1 MLPSLKVKIG
11 ADTGELNRGLS
22 NVQARLVAFGR
33 IAAKAAAAAAV
44 AIAGLTVASLRNI
57 DIVTKQARSLGLT
70 TRELQR
76 MSLVANEAGVET
88 GALSA
93 MLGLMQRNIIELQR
107 GTQRQVETFQMLG
120 LSIADLEGLSPEQ
133 QFEIIAD
140 ALSRIEDPA
149 QKTAAAMDI
158 FGRSGRAAI
167 NMLDGYGEAVD
178 NAAAF
183 QERFGIAVDQT
194 DAEQIEK
201 SNDAMARLAS
211 IFTGIGNV
219 LAAKVAPFLENFA
232 NSMIYLADQILPDFR
247 GEIGSVERAQYELNE
262 AINLFSTVNTP
273 EQLQTIYGRAVAMRD
288 LADETLAAA
297 RAELELARAR
307 YELQATDPEAALIL
321 GENMAQQ
328 QRAVNE
334 ALAQL
339 AEAEAAIQAA
349 REGGGAFAPTTVIA
363 PETIESIQA
372 ATQAVRNMG
381 SAGDEV
387 ESRFEQI
394 SRSIESSME
403 NAFMSMIDGTTKAS
417 DAFRSMAREIIAE
430 LYRIFVVKQITG
442 FISGAI
448 SNFFG
453 LGVTQISGPAG
464 ASATVPTPRPS
475 FAGGGYTGSG
485 ARSGGIDGM
494 GGFPAI
500 LHPNETVVDHTAGQ
514 GMGDVVVN
522 QTINVSTGVQQ
533 TVRTEIRQ
541 LMPQIAESAK
551 QAVVDAKRRGG
562 SYGRAFS

>member
-11 ADTGELNRGLS
+11 ADTDGLNRGLS
-22 NVQARLVAFGR
+22 TAQARLLAFGR
-33 IAAKAAAAAAV
+33 IAGRAAAAAAAATV
-44 AIAGLTVASLRNI
+44 ALTIASLRNI
-57 DIVTKQARSLGLT
+57 DTITKQARSLGLT
-70 TRELQR
+70 TRELQA
-76 MSLVANEAGVET
+76 MTLVAGEAGVEM
-88 GALSA
+88 GQLSA

-107 GTQRQVETFQMLG
+107 GTQRQVETFAALG
-120 LSIADLEGLSPEQ
+120 LSITDLEGLSPEA
-133 QFEIIAD
+133 QFEKIAE

-149 QKTAAAMDI
+149 TKTAVAMDI

-167 NMLDGYGEAVD
+167 NMLSNYGDAVD
-178 NAAAF
+178 NAAEF

-194 DAEQIEK
+194 DAEQIER

-211 IFTGIGNV
+211 VFTGIGNV

-247 GEIGSVERAQYELNE
+247 GEIGSVERAQYDLNE
-262 AINLFSTVNTP
+262 AIRLFSEENTP

-307 YELQATDPEAALIL
+307 YELEATDPEAALIL
-321 GENMAQQ
+321 GEQMAEN
-328 QRAVNE
+328 QRRVNE
-334 ALAQL
+334 ALQQL

-349 REGGGAFAPTTVIA
+349 REGGGAFAPTTVIT
-363 PETIESIQA
+363 PETIESIEA
-372 ATQAVRNMG
+372 ATQAVRDM
-381 SAGDEV
+381 SDEGDDLKD
-387 ESRFEQI
+387 RYKQI
-394 SRSIESSME
+394 SQSIESSME
-403 NAFMSMIDGTTKAS
+403 GAFMSMIDGTTKAS
-417 DAFRSMAREIIAE
+417 DAFRNMAREIIAE
-430 LYRIFVVKQITG
+430 LYRIFVVKRITG

-448 SNFFG
+448 SSFFG
-453 LGVTQISGPAG
+453 LGVTQISGPVG
-464 ASATVPTPRPS
+464 ASATVPTMRPT

-485 ARSGGIDGM
+485 SRSGGVDGL

-500 LHPNETVVDHTAGQ
+500 LHPNETVVDHSRGQ
-514 GMGDVVVN
+514 SMGSVIVN

-533 TVRTEIRQ
+533 TVRAEIKQ

-551 QAVVDAKRRGG
+551 SAVVDAKRRGG

>member
-44 AIAGLTVASLRNI
+44 AIAGLTIASLRNI
-57 DIVTKQARSLGLT
+57 DVVTKQARSLGLT

-178 NAAAF
+178 NAADF

-262 AINLFSTVNTP
+262 AIGLFSTVNTP

-307 YELQATDPEAALIL
+307 YELEATDPEAALIL
-321 GENMAQQ
+321 GEDMAQQ

-349 REGGGAFAPTTVIA
+349 REGGGAFAPTTVIT

-372 ATQAVRNMG
+372 ATQAVRDLG
-381 SAGDEV
+381 GAGDDAED
-387 ESRFEQI
+387 RFKQI
-394 SRSIESSME
+394 SQSIESSME

-448 SNFFG
+448 SSFFG
-453 LGVTQISGPAG
+453 LGVTQISGPAT
-464 ASATVPTPRPS
+464 ASATVPTPRP

-485 ARSGGIDGM
+485 PRSGGIDGM

-500 LHPNETVVDHTAGQ
+500 LHPNETVVDHSAGQ
-514 GMGDVVVN
+514 GMGGVVVN

>member
-11 ADTGELNRGLS
+11 ADTDGLNRGLS
-22 NVQARLVAFGR
+22 TAQARLLAFGR
-33 IAAKAAAAAAV
+33 IAGRAAAAAAAATV
-44 AIAGLTVASLRNI
+44 ALTIASLRNI
-57 DIVTKQARSLGLT
+57 DTITKQARSLGLT
-70 TRELQR
+70 TRELQA
-76 MSLVANEAGVET
+76 MTLVAGEAGVEM
-88 GALSA
+88 GQLSA

-107 GTQRQVETFQMLG
+107 GTQRQVETFAALG
-120 LSIADLEGLSPEQ
+120 LSITDLEGLSPEA
-133 QFEIIAD
+133 QFEKIAE

-149 QKTAAAMDI
+149 TKTAVAMDI

-167 NMLDGYGEAVD
+167 NMLSNYGDAVD
-178 NAAAF
+178 NAAEF

-194 DAEQIEK
+194 DAEQIER

-211 IFTGIGNV
+211 VFTGIGNV

-247 GEIGSVERAQYELNE
+247 GEIGSVERAQYDLNE
-262 AINLFSTVNTP
+262 AIRLFSEENTP

-307 YELQATDPEAALIL
+307 YELEATDPEAALIL
-321 GENMAQQ
+321 GEQMAEN
-328 QRAVNE
+328 QRRVNE
-334 ALAQL
+334 ALQQL

-349 REGGGAFAPTTVIA
+349 REGGGAFAPTTVIT
-363 PETIESIQA
+363 PETIESIEA

-381 SAGDEV
+381 DEGDDLKD
-387 ESRFEQI
+387 RYKQI
-394 SRSIESSME
+394 SQSIESSME
-403 NAFMSMIDGTTKAS
+403 GAFMSMIDGTTKAS
-417 DAFRSMAREIIAE
+417 DAFRNMAREIIAE
-430 LYRIFVVKQITG
+430 LYRIFVVKRITG

-448 SNFFG
+448 SSFFG
-453 LGVTQISGPAG
+453 LGVTQISGPVG
-464 ASATVPTPRPS
+464 ASATVPTMRPT

-485 ARSGGIDGM
+485 SRSGGVDGL

-500 LHPNETVVDHTAGQ
+500 LHPNETVVDHSRGQ
-514 GMGDVVVN
+514 SMGSVVVN

-533 TVRTEIRQ
+533 TVRAEIKQ

-551 QAVVDAKRRGG
+551 SAVVDAKRRGG

>member
-11 ADTGELNRGLS
+11 ADTDGLNRGLS
-22 NVQARLVAFGR
+22 TAQARLLAFGR
-33 IAAKAAAAAAV
+33 IAGRAAAAAAAATV
-44 AIAGLTVASLRNI
+44 ALTIASLRNI
-57 DIVTKQARSLGLT
+57 DTITKQARSLGLT
-70 TRELQR
+70 TRELQA
-76 MSLVANEAGVET
+76 MTLVAGEAGVEM
-88 GALSA
+88 GQLSA

-107 GTQRQVETFQMLG
+107 GTQRQVETFAALG
-120 LSIADLEGLSPEQ
+120 LSITDLEGLSPEA
-133 QFEIIAD
+133 QFEKIAE

-149 QKTAAAMDI
+149 TKTAVAMDI

-167 NMLDGYGEAVD
+167 NMLSNYGDAVD
-178 NAAAF
+178 NAAEF

-194 DAEQIEK
+194 DAEQIER

-211 IFTGIGNV
+211 VFTGIGNV

-262 AINLFSTVNTP
+262 AIRLFSEENTP

-307 YELQATDPEAALIL
+307 YELEATDPEAALIL
-321 GENMAQQ
+321 GEQMAEN
-328 QRAVNE
+328 QRRVNE
-334 ALAQL
+334 ALQQL

-349 REGGGAFAPTTVIA
+349 REGGGAFAPTTVIT
-363 PETIESIQA
+363 PETIESIEA

-381 SAGDEV
+381 DEGDDLKN
-387 ESRFEQI
+387 RYQQI
-394 SRSIESSME
+394 SQSIESSME
-403 NAFMSMIDGTTKAS
+403 SAFMSMIDGTTKAS

-464 ASATVPTPRPS
+464 ASATRPVMNPS
-475 FAGGGYTGSG
+475 YAGGGYTGMG
-485 ARSGGIDGM
+485 ARSGGVDGR

-500 LHPNETVVDHTAGQ
+500 LHPNETVIDHTAGQ
-514 GMGDVVVN
+514 SMGSVVVN

-533 TVRTEIRQ
+533 TVRAEIRQ
-541 LMPQIAESAK
+541 LMPQIADSAK